1 MRQNSIQYMID
12 ILFDIFENLRT
23 QIAPLALEELA
34 VMLHKSMTV
43 QTRFY
48 HSLDH
53 VLDFYDTEDALKS
66 LAALFHDIVYF
77 QVDQGISPLI
87 AKVIDHYITY
97 QENTIYLAKDVPL
110 EEHTFYLTLDTF
122 GFKTG
127 QKLQLA
133 SGLNEFLSALF
144 MNKTLEELLP
154 DVDLLHMTACI
165 EATIPF
171 RSENDLGQGPFDLLA
186 NRLEKINLKYQFD
199 LEATQIQAIL
209 KAAVAFAN
217 QDVQNFA
224 EKDPGNFLDSTWK
237 LLPESNQALRS
248 QELYSIR
255 DYRKALTQTADFLDA
270 LDPNLVF
277 HRYKDYPEE
286 GIYEK
291 MVQQAYEN
299 IKIARQY
306 LMIKLVS
313 ITILEA
319 LAEESGGD
327 APLSLFMGD
336 IPADGGNLRRLEDFL
351 PKASLSSLADC
362 SSPIYKL
369 LKSGR
374 NSETIFDL
382 KNAPLSFFLYCNLNT
397 ERIQQLEKLGYLMFN
412 GDISADEFL
421 TGIEG
426 KVLAQVARACAALA
440 RTRQAALLAIATEKE
455 RKLESNLQKDMYE
468 Q

>member
-12 ILFDIFENLRT
+12 ILYDIFEKLGT
-23 QIAPLALEELA
+23 QISPLALEELA
-34 VMLHKSMTV
+34 VLLHKSMTV

-53 VLDFYDTEDALKS
+53 VLDFYDAEDALKS

-87 AKVIDHYITY
+87 AKVIDNYITY
-97 QENTIYLAKDVPL
+97 RENTIYLAEDVPL
-110 EEHTFYLTLDTF
+110 KEQIFYLTLDTF

-127 QKLQLA
+127 QRLQLD

-144 MNKTLEELLP
+144 MNKTLEELLT

-171 RSENDLGQGPFDLLA
+171 RSENSQGQGPFDLLA
-186 NRLEKINLKYQFD
+186 NRLDKINHKYQLG
-199 LEATQIQAIL
+199 LEETQIQAIL

-224 EKDPGNFLDSTWK
+224 EEDPGNFLDSTWK

-255 DYRKALTQTADFLDA
+255 DYRKALTQTADFLDRI
-270 LDPNLVF
+270 DPDLVF
-277 HRYKDYPEE
+277 HRYHDYPQVEP
-286 GIYEK
+286 YEK
-291 MVQQAYEN
+291 MVKQAYEN
-299 IKIARQY
+299 IRIARQY
-306 LMIKLVS
+306 MTIKLVS
-313 ITILEA
+313 TTILEA
-319 LAEESGGD
+319 LAEASGGD

-336 IPADGGNLRRLEDFL
+336 IPADGDNLRRLEDFL
-351 PKASLSSLADC
+351 PKAALSSLADR

-382 KNAPLSFFLYCNLNT
+382 KNAPLSFFLYCNLNP
-397 ERIQQLEKLGYLMFN
+397 ERILQLKMLGDSMFK
-412 GDISADEFL
+412 GDISAQEFL
-421 TGIEG
+421 AGIEAN
-426 KVLAQVARACAALA
+426 VLAPVARACAALA
-440 RTRQAALLAIATEKE
+440 RTRQASLLAIATEKE
-455 RKLESNLQKDMYE
+455 RNQKINLHSDMHE